1 MIATIGNIPV
11 YNALITDADTG
22 MMKISLVD
30 DPAVMSNFLAFDAS
44 RKPLMYS
51 VQDEDKRL
59 VQGIVMRADFP
70 IYRIDSRLG
79 EYYIIYKAEEIRKMA
94 EKYLAEG
101 RCNLVN
107 LMHEEGSDVDSVNM
121 VQFFIKDTE
130 RGICPKGFEGEEI
143 ADGSLFAE
151 FHIVD
156 EDLWQK
162 VKDGTF
168 KGFSLEGVFDLVPE
182 TNEDEVSDIVSL
194 LDGAFRKLF
203 PKHKNMSKLSRLKSA
218 LAKILAEF
226 GNITTDKGVLVWDG
240 DEDIKVGDSVSLE
253 LEDGNTATAEDGD
266 YLTAEGVT
274 IVVADGK
281 VAEIREAV
289 AAPAEPEEMANI
301 STDKGVLSWNGE
313 EDLKEGD
320 EVFVESEGERVPAP
334 DGDYTTEDGK
344 VIAVADGKVASIK
357 DPKAEVSPTETELR
371 RQSFLKKMKEAYEDS
386 YEEKERK
393 ILEAVIATLPEG
405 SWAYL
410 CEAGDNYVV
419 ASIVDAEWNE
429 SLVKYEVSWDESG
442 NAVLGASEE
451 VKPAFVPV
459 DEPNPADPAPSA
471 EEVSA
476 LKAENASLK
485 AEVERLKKTPLAKP
499 AHEEAKEPVK
509 MGKTGLRE
517 LDNLARFLSAK

>member
-30 DPAVMSNFLAFDAS
+30 DPAVMSNFLAFDAL

-289 AAPAEPEEMANI
+289 A
-301 STDKGVLSWNGE
+301 
-313 EDLKEGD
+313 
-320 EVFVESEGERVPAP
+320 
-334 DGDYTTEDGK
+334 
-344 VIAVADGKVASIK
+344 DGKVASIK
-357 DPKAEVSPTETELR
+357 DPDAEVAPTETELR

-517 LDNLARFLSAK
+517 LDNLARFLNAK